1 MEREVGTQEGLE
13 IPSYQ
18 YTYDPTGSLLR
29 SEAFE
34 KNSACIQHG
43 HGTDMVVCAMENES
57 VPESLFSKKHVK
69 TYGGSILFAFRIV
82 KTNDFYMIFYKN
94 YDPRASPS

>member
-18 YTYDPTGSLLR
+18 HTYDPTGSLLK

-57 VPESLFSKKHVK
+57 VPESLSK
-69 TYGGSILFAFRIV
+69 
-82 KTNDFYMIFYKN
+82 NN
-94 YDPRASPS
+94 

>member
-18 YTYDPTGSLLR
+18 HTYDPTGSLLR

-57 VPESLFSKKHVK
+57 VPESLSKSLEKPMVGAYFLHFV
-69 TYGGSILFAFRIV
+69 L
-82 KTNDFYMIFYKN
+82 
-94 YDPRASPS
+94 